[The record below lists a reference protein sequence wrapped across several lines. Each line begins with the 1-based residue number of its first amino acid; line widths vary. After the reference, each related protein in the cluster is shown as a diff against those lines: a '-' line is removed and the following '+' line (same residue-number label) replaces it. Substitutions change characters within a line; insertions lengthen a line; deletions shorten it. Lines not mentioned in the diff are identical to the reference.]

1 MVKKVLLIGK
11 RNYLVEPK
19 GKFGTQFGELDLS
32 KAKVGKKIKTH
43 LKEEFHVVDPR
54 TPDLLKKIK
63 RMPQVIT
70 LKDAGL
76 IASYTGIG
84 KNDTVIEAGAGSG
97 MLTIFLANI
106 AKKVYSYE
114 IREDFYKVVKGNLER
129 CNVKNVTLKN
139 SDVSKC
145 KEKNADVFILD
156 LGSPEKYLNVAR
168 KALKPGGFLVSY
180 SPVIEQVQRLDFKGF
195 ANIETRE
202 LIERKWEVSKNKTRP
217 RTRMLGHTGFI
228 TFARKI

>member
-1 MVKKVLLIGK
+1 MVKKILLIGK

-19 GKFGTQFGELDLS
+19 GKFSTQFGELDLS

-43 LKEEFHVVDPR
+43 LGEEFFVVEPR
-54 TPDLLKKIK
+54 VPDLLKKIK

-70 LKDAGL
+70 PKDAGF

-84 KNDTVIEAGAGSG
+84 KSDTVVEAGAGSG

-114 IREDFYKVVKGNLER
+114 VREDFYKVVKENLEK
-129 CNVKNVTLKN
+129 CKVKNVVLKN
-139 SDVSKC
+139 SDVEKC
-145 KEKNADVFILD
+145 REKDMGVFILD
-156 LGSPEKYLNVAR
+156 LGNPEKYLDVAR
-168 KALKPGGFLVSY
+168 KALKPGGFLVIY

-195 ANIETRE
+195 ANIETKE
-202 LIERKWEVSKNKTRP
+202 LIERKWEVARNRTRP
-217 RTRMLGHTGFI
+217 RTRMLGHTAFI
-228 TFARKI
+228 TFARKV